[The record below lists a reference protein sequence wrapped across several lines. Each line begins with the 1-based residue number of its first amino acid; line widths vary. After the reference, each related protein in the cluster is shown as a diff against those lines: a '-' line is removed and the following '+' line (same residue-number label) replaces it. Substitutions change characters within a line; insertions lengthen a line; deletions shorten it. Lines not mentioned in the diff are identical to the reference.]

1 MWQGV
6 SYPVLC
12 KRKKKPCSQPG
23 MFFFKRFILRNY
35 IAQNAIDAAEKGDF
49 SEVRRVLEILQT
61 PYSEDLDLESLTQT
75 TAGVYS
81 SKYSTKLEYKFL
93 GKFLI

>member
-1 MWQGV
+1 MNTTN
-6 SYPVLC
+6 P
-12 KRKKKPCSQPG
+12 
-23 MFFFKRFILRNY
+23 RFILRNY

-75 TAGVYS
+75 TADTSLTAATEDTS
-81 SKYSTKLEYKFL
+81 SSVESRTFVGQCYDGKPPSWSTDLRVT
-93 GKFLI
+93 